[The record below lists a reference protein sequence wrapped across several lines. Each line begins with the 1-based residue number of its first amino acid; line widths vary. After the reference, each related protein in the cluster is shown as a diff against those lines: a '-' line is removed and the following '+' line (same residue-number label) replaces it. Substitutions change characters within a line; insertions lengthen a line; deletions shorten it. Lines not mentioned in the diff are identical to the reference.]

1 MFKHSH
7 SRFLLITY
15 NSLIY
20 DPIIHAIATRQ
31 TLIFIYVLFIIL
43 ILFFFTQVLLKTS
56 FELFEYSYNAC
67 FLYHKFYALYMNNII
82 LYNLHTMSTTFSN
95 NRKSLSLRI
104 SSSLSI
110 DLGSIFFF
118 FLILLT

>member
-118 FLILLT
+118 LILLT